1 MKLFKR
7 FIYESKAQW
16 GWLLTIFLALILAAS
31 FEIIAPRLLG
41 QIVDAIV
48 QGLRNQQN
56 IAHVLDST
64 SDTVVI
70 LVILYTCHAIF
81 TYASEY
87 IISGVSQNMVLDL
100 RKRVSQH
107 LYRLPMSYFN
117 AHNRGDFLSRI
128 TSDLDAIGE
137 TLREGIPGLI
147 SSFIGI
153 VGAVAMMIWI
163 SPLLASIILGV
174 IALGVIGLLITSKAR
189 TIYLRNQEALGAVNG
204 GIEELISGKQ
214 IVQSFNLEK
223 VTSHHLNSL
232 NTNLFK
238 HERKAGFMGQ
248 IIMPLVNFINQIGYV
263 LVSIQGG
270 LLVLRGQISLG
281 DIQAFFLYVTQVS
294 DPISRSSY
302 ILTKLQETQAALGR
316 IYEILDQA
324 PEEDAGTTEMS
335 ISDEISAS
343 EKINTS
349 DDVRTFE
356 EISASNEMNAY
367 DEVSASYEIS
377 GSDTSLTSPLATNAK
392 GTIEFHNVDFGYAPN
407 KLLMKSVNFTIPGGH
422 VVAIVGPTGAG
433 KTTIV
438 NLLMRFYE
446 INGGAITID
455 GVDIRDVSR
464 KTLHQL
470 VGMVLQDTWIFT
482 GTIADN
488 IAYGKPNATRDEI
501 MAVAKL
507 AMADHF
513 IRTLPQGYDTVL
525 KNGADDLSQGQR
537 QLLTIAR
544 AFLANP
550 RILILDEA
558 TANVDT
564 RTEVEV
570 QKAMQQLLHGRTGI
584 VIAHRL
590 STIRDADLLLVVN
603 QGQIVEQGTHQ
614 ELLAKGGYY
623 TTLYEN
629 YAKGMSV

>member
-1 MKLFKR
+1 MTLFRR
-7 FIYESKAQW
+7 FLYESKSQW
-16 GWLLTIFLALILAAS
+16 GWLIAIIFALILAAC
-31 FEIIAPRLLG
+31 FEIIAPKLLG

-48 QGLRNQQN
+48 QGLRSNQDISYIIDN
-56 IAHVLDST
+56 T
-64 SDTVVI
+64 TDTI
-70 LVILYTCHAIF
+70 LMLIILYSGHSIF
-81 TYASEY
+81 TYVGEY
-87 IISGVSQNMVLDL
+87 IIAGVAENMVLNL
-100 RKRVSQH
+100 RNRVSEY

-117 AHNRGDFLSRI
+117 NHNRGDLLSRI
-128 TSDLDAIGE
+128 TSDLDSISE

-153 VGAVAMMIWI
+153 IGALAMMLWI
-163 SPLLASIILGV
+163 SPLLASIIIGIIVLG
-174 IALGVIGLLITSKAR
+174 IIGLVITSKKAR
-189 TIYLRNQEALGAVNG
+189 TIYLHNQEALGAVNS

-214 IVQSFNLEK
+214 IVQAFNLET
-223 VTSHHLNSL
+223 VTSDNLNQL
-232 NTNLFK
+232 NRNLFT
-238 HERKAGFMGQ
+238 HERRSGFMGQ

-263 LVSIQGG
+263 LVAIQGG

-302 ILTKLQETQAALGR
+302 ILTKFQETQAALGR
-316 IYEILDQA
+316 IYEILDQT
-324 PEEDAGTTEMS
+324 PEEDSGASTSFETTAQ
-335 ISDEISAS
+335 SDA
-343 EKINTS
+343 
-349 DDVRTFE
+349 
-356 EISASNEMNAY
+356 
-367 DEVSASYEIS
+367 
-377 GSDTSLTSPLATNAK
+377 LK
-392 GTIEFHNVDFGYAPN
+392 GTIEFQNVSFGYIPD
-407 KLLMKSVNFTIPGGH
+407 KLLMNEVNFTIPGGH

-446 INGGAITID
+446 INGGSITID
-455 GVDIRDVSR
+455 GVDIRDLSR

-488 IAYGKPNATRDEI
+488 IAYGKPEATREEI
-501 MAVAKL
+501 VAVAKL

-570 QKAMQQLLHGRTGI
+570 QKAMQQLLRGRTGI

-629 YAKGMSV
+629 YAKGMSM

>member
-1 MKLFKR
+1 MTLFRR
-7 FIYESKAQW
+7 FLYESKSQW
-16 GWLLTIFLALILAAS
+16 GWLIAIIFALILAAC
-31 FEIIAPRLLG
+31 FEIIAPKLLG

-48 QGLRNQQN
+48 QGLRSNQDISYIIDN
-56 IAHVLDST
+56 T
-64 SDTVVI
+64 TDTI
-70 LVILYTCHAIF
+70 LMLIILYSGHSIF
-81 TYASEY
+81 TYVGEY
-87 IISGVSQNMVLDL
+87 IIAGVAENMVLNL
-100 RKRVSQH
+100 RNRVSEY

-117 AHNRGDFLSRI
+117 NHNRGDLLSRI
-128 TSDLDAIGE
+128 TSDLDSISE

-153 VGAVAMMIWI
+153 IGALAMMLWI
-163 SPLLASIILGV
+163 SPLLASIIIGIIVLG
-174 IALGVIGLLITSKAR
+174 IIGLVITSKKAR
-189 TIYLRNQEALGAVNG
+189 TIYLHNQEALGAVNSG
-204 GIEELISGKQ
+204 VEELISGKQ
-214 IVQSFNLEK
+214 IVQAFNLET
-223 VTSHHLNSL
+223 VTSDNLNQL
-232 NTNLFK
+232 NRNLFT
-238 HERKAGFMGQ
+238 HERRSGFMGQ

-263 LVSIQGG
+263 LVAIQGG

-302 ILTKLQETQAALGR
+302 ILTKFQETQAALGR
-316 IYEILDQA
+316 IYEILDQT
-324 PEEDAGTTEMS
+324 PEEDSGA
-335 ISDEISAS
+335 
-343 EKINTS
+343 NTS
-349 DDVRTFE
+349 FE
-356 EISASNEMNAY
+356 TTTQ
-367 DEVSASYEIS
+367 
-377 GSDTSLTSPLATNAK
+377 SDALK
-392 GTIEFHNVDFGYAPN
+392 GTIEFQNVSFGYSPD
-407 KLLMKSVNFTIPGGH
+407 KLLMNEVNFTIPGGH

-446 INGGAITID
+446 INGGSITID
-455 GVDIRDVSR
+455 GVDIRDLSR

-488 IAYGKPNATRDEI
+488 IAYGKPEATREEI
-501 MAVAKL
+501 VAVAKL

-570 QKAMQQLLHGRTGI
+570 QKAMQQLLRGRTGI

>member
-1 MKLFKR
+1 MTLFRR
-7 FIYESKAQW
+7 FLYESKSQW
-16 GWLLTIFLALILAAS
+16 GWLIAIIFALILAAC
-31 FEIIAPRLLG
+31 FEIIAPKLLG

-48 QGLRNQQN
+48 QGLRSNQD
-56 IAHVLDST
+56 IAYIIDNT
-64 SDTVVI
+64 TDTI
-70 LVILYTCHAIF
+70 LMLIILYSGHSIF
-81 TYASEY
+81 TYVGEY
-87 IISGVSQNMVLDL
+87 IIAGVAENMVLNL
-100 RKRVSQH
+100 RNRVSEY

-117 AHNRGDFLSRI
+117 NHNRGDLLSRI
-128 TSDLDAIGE
+128 TSDLDSISE

-153 VGAVAMMIWI
+153 IGALVMMLWI
-163 SPLLASIILGV
+163 SPLLASIIIGIIVLG
-174 IALGVIGLLITSKAR
+174 IIGLVITSKKAR
-189 TIYLRNQEALGAVNG
+189 TIYLHNQEALGAVNSG
-204 GIEELISGKQ
+204 VEELISGKQ
-214 IVQSFNLEK
+214 IVQAFNLET
-223 VTSHHLNSL
+223 VTSDNLNQL
-232 NTNLFK
+232 NRNLFT
-238 HERKAGFMGQ
+238 HERRSGFMGQ

-263 LVSIQGG
+263 LVAIQGG

-302 ILTKLQETQAALGR
+302 ILTKFQETQAALGR
-316 IYEILDQA
+316 IYEILDQT
-324 PEEDAGTTEMS
+324 PEEDSGA
-335 ISDEISAS
+335 
-343 EKINTS
+343 NTS
-349 DDVRTFE
+349 FE
-356 EISASNEMNAY
+356 TTAQ
-367 DEVSASYEIS
+367 
-377 GSDTSLTSPLATNAK
+377 SDALK
-392 GTIEFHNVDFGYAPN
+392 GTIEFQNVSFGYSPD
-407 KLLMKSVNFTIPGGH
+407 KLLMNEVNFTIPGGH

-446 INGGAITID
+446 INGGSITID
-455 GVDIRDVSR
+455 GVDIRDLSR

-488 IAYGKPNATRDEI
+488 IAYGKPEATREEI
-501 MAVAKL
+501 VAVAKL

-570 QKAMQQLLHGRTGI
+570 QKAMQQLLRGRTGI

>member
-1 MKLFKR
+1 MTLFRR
-7 FIYESKAQW
+7 FLYESKSQW
-16 GWLLTIFLALILAAS
+16 GWLIAIIFALILAAC
-31 FEIIAPRLLG
+31 FEIIAPKLLG
-41 QIVDAIV
+41 QIIDAIV
-48 QGLRNQQN
+48 QGLRSNQDISYIIDN
-56 IAHVLDST
+56 T
-64 SDTVVI
+64 TDTI
-70 LVILYTCHAIF
+70 LMLIILYSGHSIF
-81 TYASEY
+81 TYVGEY
-87 IISGVSQNMVLDL
+87 IIAGVAENMVLNL
-100 RKRVSQH
+100 RNRVSEY

-117 AHNRGDFLSRI
+117 NHNRGDLLSRI
-128 TSDLDAIGE
+128 TSDLDSISE

-153 VGAVAMMIWI
+153 IGALAMMLWI
-163 SPLLASIILGV
+163 SPLLASIIIGIIVLG
-174 IALGVIGLLITSKAR
+174 IIGLVITSKKAR
-189 TIYLRNQEALGAVNG
+189 TIYLHNQEALGAVNS

-214 IVQSFNLEK
+214 IVQAFNLET
-223 VTSHHLNSL
+223 VTSDNLNQL
-232 NTNLFK
+232 NRNLFT
-238 HERKAGFMGQ
+238 HERRSGFMGQ

-263 LVSIQGG
+263 LVAIQGG

-302 ILTKLQETQAALGR
+302 ILTKFQETQAALGR
-316 IYEILDQA
+316 IYEILDQT
-324 PEEDAGTTEMS
+324 PEEDSGA
-335 ISDEISAS
+335 
-343 EKINTS
+343 NTS
-349 DDVRTFE
+349 FE
-356 EISASNEMNAY
+356 TTAQ
-367 DEVSASYEIS
+367 
-377 GSDTSLTSPLATNAK
+377 SDALK
-392 GTIEFHNVDFGYAPN
+392 GTIEFQNVSFGYSPD
-407 KLLMKSVNFTIPGGH
+407 KLLMNEVNFTIPGGH

-446 INGGAITID
+446 INGGSITID
-455 GVDIRDVSR
+455 GVDIRDLSR

-488 IAYGKPNATRDEI
+488 IAYGKPEATREEI
-501 MAVAKL
+501 VAVAKL

-570 QKAMQQLLHGRTGI
+570 QKAMQQLLRGRTGI